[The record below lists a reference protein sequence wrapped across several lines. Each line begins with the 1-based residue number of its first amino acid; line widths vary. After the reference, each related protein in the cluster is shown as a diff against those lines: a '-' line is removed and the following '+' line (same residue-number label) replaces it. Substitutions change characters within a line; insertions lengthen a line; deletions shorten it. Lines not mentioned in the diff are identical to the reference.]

1 MEKMKKYLRAGA
13 CALLGMTL
21 SFGISSCHDDDP
33 DYSNVTPPTVA
44 QVHNISGSIAGM
56 DGKGIEGATVT
67 MGGAMSSTVKTDAN
81 GYFVFENVKV
91 GSYGLKVTA
100 EGKLPKETSVSVVDG
115 VQGQNVVW
123 NVMLASEEAVTE
135 IAVTSSAGGDG
146 NVTTEA
152 LEGNVKAEIPVEVTI
167 APAALSED
175 ATIEVSPVY
184 TVDEAVQP
192 RGVMPSLA
200 PEAGTE
206 GMTMVVGA
214 RLSCSD
220 SDVRIEKPIDL
231 TFELDE
237 ATAAAVR
244 AKKYS
249 NGAWVDVPSR
259 IEGGKVIVSADEFT
273 SYGLFLA
280 ISFTSSGR
288 DVVVTFVQ
296 SVWDNLYGKKNIE
309 IGSAVYTYMVGMD
322 VEPAGTTVFTALLLE
337 ALVRT
342 YGANSYETQGN
353 YPINVILPVGT
364 KLEISGTQRVNTVT
378 ASSAGQHVSGT
389 QYGDVTITTKTSNR
403 AHTGGGSTGGS
414 N

>member
-1 MEKMKKYLRAGA
+1 MKKYLRTGA
-13 CALLGMTL
+13 CALLGMTI

-67 MGGAMSSTVKTDAN
+67 MGGTMSSTVKTDAN

-288 DVVVTFVQ
+288 DVAVTFVQ

-322 VEPAGTTVFTALLLE
+322 VESAGTTVFTALLLE

-353 YPINVILPVGT
+353 YPINVVLPVGT

-414 N
+414 H

>member
-21 SFGISSCHDDDP
+21 SFSISSCRDDDP

-67 MGGAMSSTVKTDAN
+67 MSGAMSSTVKTDAN

-115 VQGQNVVW
+115 VHGQNVVW
-123 NVMLASEEAVTE
+123 NVMLASEESVTD
-135 IAVTSSAGGDG
+135 IDVTVSGGGDG

-152 LEGNVKAEIPVEVTI
+152 LEGNDKAEIPVEVSI
-167 APAALSED
+167 APEALSED

-192 RGVMPSLA
+192 RGVMPSMA
-200 PEAGTE
+200 PGSGTD

-220 SDVRIEKPIDL
+220 NDVRIEKPIDL
-231 TFELDE
+231 SFELDE
-237 ATAAAVR
+237 AAAAAVR

-273 SYGLFLA
+273 SYGLFMA

-288 DVVVTFVQ
+288 DVAVTFVQ
-296 SVWDNLYGKKNIE
+296 SVWDNLYGKGNME
-309 IGSAVYTYMVGMD
+309 VGSAVYTYMVGMD
-322 VEPAGTTVFTALLLE
+322 VESQGTTVFTALLLE

-342 YGANSYETQGN
+342 YGANSYETRAN
-353 YPINVILPVGT
+353 YPLNVTLPVGT
-364 KLEISGTQRVNTVT
+364 KLEISGVQRVNTVT
-378 ASSAGQHVSGT
+378 ASSAGRSVSGK
-389 QYGDVTITTKTSNR
+389 QYGDVTITVKTSNR
-403 AHTGGGSTGGS
+403 AHTGGSSTGGS